1 MKINGIPPSNIIN
14 QYIHVRENLPAS
26 NKVNQPADKVE
37 LTKESQT
44 FSAALKEAKKAIE
57 TRSPEELKRIEEVTT
72 LVKENKYSVSGEDV
86 AAKILGLEE

>member
-1 MKINGIPPSNIIN
+1 MKINGIPPSNVIN
-14 QYIHVRENLPAS
+14 QYIHVRENLPTS

-44 FSAALKEAKKAIE
+44 FSAALKEAKKAVE
-57 TRSPEELKRIEEVTT
+57 TRTPAELKRIEDVSK
-72 LVKENKYSVSGEDV
+72 LVREGNYNVSGEDV